1 MATHT
6 PDLLHFPPGP
16 LIVATGAVDF
26 DENTAATHEV
36 LAAVTGRKIQ
46 LVRARLRIAGACT
59 ITWYSGTSAIVGGTS
74 EPFGSAGYYYFDI
87 HSGSNIRTAEGEA
100 LQLAIS
106 AGVQVAGPIW
116 YRLL

>member
-16 LIVATGAVDF
+16 LVTPTGAVDF
-26 DENTAATHEV
+26 NKNTAATHAV

-46 LVRARLRIAGACT
+46 LVRARLRIEGACT
-59 ITWYSGTSAIVGGTS
+59 ITWYSGTSPIVGGVS
-74 EPFGSAGYYYFDI
+74 EPFAAGGYYYFSIRD
-87 HSGSNIRTAEGEA
+87 GSNIRTAEGEA

-116 YRLL
+116 YRLV